1 MKKGG
6 LEYRD
11 EEVYEAV
18 QFIGY
23 FREFDRK
30 KIFHTQFSL
39 SKKDFTSKNVGDDHI
54 CKILQLFSIY
64 PGNDVEIDELLPST
78 SSSRTTTDT
87 DLKYLQYFFFK
98 QIM

>member
-30 KIFHTQFSL
+30 KYSTLNFHSQENILLKKKWVMMTFVKYCNFFPFIQGMM
-39 SKKDFTSKNVGDDHI
+39 SKSMNSCHQQAVVEQ
-54 CKILQLFSIY
+54 QLTLI
-64 PGNDVEIDELLPST
+64 
-78 SSSRTTTDT
+78 
-87 DLKYLQYFFFK
+87 
-98 QIM
+98 